1 MSNEELVQSIRNEHR
16 DADKPSNNTADNFE
30 TSKNTNQCCIEF
42 LKEMDVEGNLWID
55 SCEGND
61 KVLKALKLYLTIVST
76 YNQESWCQ
84 FPTILDNDAF
94 WAGAKKVL
102 TRDADSLSKLNYL
115 SKAIHIIYT
124 FISLQY

>member
-1 MSNEELVQSIRNEHR
+1 
-16 DADKPSNNTADNFE
+16 
-30 TSKNTNQCCIEF
+30 
-42 LKEMDVEGNLWID
+42 MDVEGNLWID

-94 WAGAKKVL
+94 WAGAKEVL

-115 SKAIHIIYT
+115 YKAIHIIYT
-124 FISLQY
+124 FIS